1 MLRNVP
7 HLALIPLVI
16 LWFGIDESAKIFL
29 VALGTLF
36 PIYINT
42 WHGIRNIDRG
52 LVEMARS
59 YGLSGFSL
67 FVHVILPGA
76 LPSIMVGVRF
86 ALGLMWLT
94 LIVAETI
101 SANSGIGY
109 LAMNAREFLQTDVV
123 VVAIILYALLGKLA
137 DGTPL
142 LLNGVTK
149 RYGENTILNGLDLH
163 IPAGQFVAV
172 VGRSGGGKSTLLR
185 LLAGL
190 EAPNGGEILAGTT
203 PLANIQDDTRMM
215 FQDAR
220 LLPWKTVIDNVGLG
234 LKGNW
239 RDEARQ
245 ALAAVGL
252 ENRAGEWPAALSG
265 GQKQRVALARA
276 LIHRP
281 GLLLLDEPLGALDAL
296 TRIEMQ
302 DLIESLWQAHGFTV
316 LLVTH
321 DVSEAVAMADRVLL
335 IENGKIGLDLTV
347 DIPRPRR
354 VGSARLAELEAE
366 VLNRVMKRG
375 EAEIQRIKA
384 NA

>member
-1 MLRNVP
+1 M
-7 HLALIPLVI
+7 
-16 LWFGIDESAKIFL
+16 
-29 VALGTLF
+29 
-36 PIYINT
+36 NT
-42 WHGIRNIDRG
+42 
-52 LVEMARS
+52 AR
-59 YGLSGFSL
+59 
-67 FVHVILPGA
+67 
-76 LPSIMVGVRF
+76 
-86 ALGLMWLT
+86 LT
-94 LIVAETI
+94 
-101 SANSGIGY
+101 
-109 LAMNAREFLQTDVV
+109 Q
-123 VVAIILYALLGKLA
+123 
-137 DGTPL
+137 GTPL

-149 RYGENTILNGLDLH
+149 RYGENTILNALDLH
-163 IPAGQFVAV
+163 IPAGQFVAI

-190 EAPNGGEILAGTT
+190 ESPNGGEILAGAT
-203 PLANIQDDTRMM
+203 PLATIQDDTRMM

-234 LKGNW
+234 LNGNW

-265 GQKQRVALARA
+265 GQKQRVAL
-276 LIHRP
+276 IHRP

-302 DLIESLWQAHGFTV
+302 DLIASLWQKHGFTV

-335 IENGKIGLDLTV
+335 IEEGKIGLDVTV
-347 DIPRPRR
+347 DIARPRR
-354 VGSARLAELEAE
+354 VGSVRLAELEAE

-375 EAEIQRIKA
+375 VSERALMTA
-384 NA
+384 HG

>member
-1 MLRNVP
+1 M
-7 HLALIPLVI
+7 
-16 LWFGIDESAKIFL
+16 
-29 VALGTLF
+29 T
-36 PIYINT
+36 T
-42 WHGIRNIDRG
+42 
-52 LVEMARS
+52 AR
-59 YGLSGFSL
+59 
-67 FVHVILPGA
+67 
-76 LPSIMVGVRF
+76 
-86 ALGLMWLT
+86 LT
-94 LIVAETI
+94 
-101 SANSGIGY
+101 
-109 LAMNAREFLQTDVV
+109 Q
-123 VVAIILYALLGKLA
+123 
-137 DGTPL
+137 GTPL
-142 LLNGVTK
+142 LLSGVTK
-149 RYGENTILNGLDLH
+149 RYGDNTILNALDLH

-190 EAPNGGEILAGTT
+190 EYPNGGELLAGNT
-203 PLANIQDDTRMM
+203 PLADIQDDTRMM

-220 LLPWKTVIDNVGLG
+220 LLPWKSVIDNVGLG

-239 RDEARQ
+239 RDNARQ
-245 ALAAVGL
+245 ALSAVGL

-302 DLIESLWQAHGFTV
+302 DLIESLWQDHGFTV

-335 IENGKIGLDLTV
+335 IEEGKIGLDVAV

-354 VGSARLAELEAE
+354 KGSARLAELEAE
-366 VLNRVMKRG
+366 VLERVMKRG
-375 EAEIQRIKA
+375 ATEVPARRHG
-384 NA
+384 

>member
-1 MLRNVP
+1 M
-7 HLALIPLVI
+7 
-16 LWFGIDESAKIFL
+16 
-29 VALGTLF
+29 
-36 PIYINT
+36 NT
-42 WHGIRNIDRG
+42 
-52 LVEMARS
+52 AR
-59 YGLSGFSL
+59 
-67 FVHVILPGA
+67 
-76 LPSIMVGVRF
+76 
-86 ALGLMWLT
+86 LT
-94 LIVAETI
+94 
-101 SANSGIGY
+101 
-109 LAMNAREFLQTDVV
+109 Q
-123 VVAIILYALLGKLA
+123 
-137 DGTPL
+137 GTPL
-142 LLNGVTK
+142 LLNGVTR
-149 RYGENTILNGLDLH
+149 RYGENTILNALDLH

-190 EAPNGGEILAGTT
+190 ETPNAGELLAGNT
-203 PLANIQDDTRMM
+203 PLTELQDDTRMM

-234 LKGNW
+234 LKGHW
-239 RDEARQ
+239 RDAARQ
-245 ALAAVGL
+245 ALASVGL

-335 IENGKIGLDLTV
+335 IEDGKIGLDVTV
-347 DIPRPRR
+347 DIARPRR
-354 VGSARLAELEAE
+354 LGSVRLAELEAE
-366 VLNRVMKRG
+366 VLDRVMKRG
-375 EAEIQRIKA
+375 ATERQRIQA

>member
-1 MLRNVP
+1 M
-7 HLALIPLVI
+7 
-16 LWFGIDESAKIFL
+16 
-29 VALGTLF
+29 
-36 PIYINT
+36 NT
-42 WHGIRNIDRG
+42 
-52 LVEMARS
+52 AR
-59 YGLSGFSL
+59 
-67 FVHVILPGA
+67 
-76 LPSIMVGVRF
+76 
-86 ALGLMWLT
+86 LT
-94 LIVAETI
+94 
-101 SANSGIGY
+101 
-109 LAMNAREFLQTDVV
+109 Q
-123 VVAIILYALLGKLA
+123 
-137 DGTPL
+137 GTPL

-149 RYGENTILNGLDLH
+149 RYGENTILNALDLH

-190 EAPNGGEILAGTT
+190 EAPNGGELLAGNT
-203 PLANIQDDTRMM
+203 PLAELQDDTRMM

-234 LKGNW
+234 LKGHW
-239 RDEARQ
+239 RDAARQ
-245 ALAAVGL
+245 ALASVGL

-302 DLIESLWQAHGFTV
+302 DLIESLWQEHGFTV

-335 IENGKIGLDLTV
+335 IEDGKIGLDVTV
-347 DIPRPRR
+347 DIARPRR
-354 VGSARLAELEAE
+354 LGSVRLAELESE
-366 VLNRVMKRG
+366 VLDRVMKRG
-375 EAEIQRIKA
+375 ATERQRIQV

>member
-1 MLRNVP
+1 M
-7 HLALIPLVI
+7 
-16 LWFGIDESAKIFL
+16 
-29 VALGTLF
+29 
-36 PIYINT
+36 NT
-42 WHGIRNIDRG
+42 
-52 LVEMARS
+52 AR
-59 YGLSGFSL
+59 
-67 FVHVILPGA
+67 
-76 LPSIMVGVRF
+76 
-86 ALGLMWLT
+86 LT
-94 LIVAETI
+94 
-101 SANSGIGY
+101 
-109 LAMNAREFLQTDVV
+109 Q
-123 VVAIILYALLGKLA
+123 
-137 DGTPL
+137 GTPL

-149 RYGENTILNGLDLH
+149 RYGENTILNALDLH

-190 EAPNGGEILAGTT
+190 EAPNGGELLAGNT
-203 PLANIQDDTRMM
+203 PLAELQDDTRMM

-234 LKGNW
+234 LKGPW
-239 RDEARQ
+239 RDAARH
-245 ALAAVGL
+245 ALASVGL

-302 DLIESLWQAHGFTV
+302 DLIESLWQEHGFTV

-335 IENGKIGLDLTV
+335 IEDGKIGLDVTV
-347 DIPRPRR
+347 DIARPRR
-354 VGSARLAELEAE
+354 LGSVRLAELESE
-366 VLNRVMKRG
+366 VLDRVMKRG
-375 EAEIQRIKA
+375 ATEQQRIKA